1 MFSYVLF
8 DFFFLFKHSSGVSM
22 KAWED
27 SVTIFFIVPVRV
39 NLIVRVNCELVVH
52 ELICKCIFIGKNTLQ
67 NKLNWMTGDRYHKK

>member
-1 MFSYVLF
+1 MAFTMPGMCNLQGMHGMCCLIC
-8 DFFFLFKHSSGVSM
+8 FLFKHSSGVSV

-52 ELICKCIFIGKNTLQ
+52 ELIHNF
-67 NKLNWMTGDRYHKK
+67 